1 MLTII
6 DYSMGNLHSV
16 GNALDR
22 LGVPYTVSA
31 SPEAIKNADGLI
43 LPGVGAFPDAVR
55 CLKEKGLFGPIRA
68 RAAAGTPLLGICL
81 GMQLLFETGLEHMPG
96 PSACAYLLRRGNP
109 RRGQGDGEGLRD
121 AVPPRKEP
129 RRRFE
134 TAFQFLQNDRERRDA
149 EMIILPA
156 IDLLGGNCVRLVR
169 GAYDTASKVAADA
182 LETARA
188 FQKAGA
194 EYLHMVDLDG
204 ARDGRASRLNRDTTL
219 AVAKALDIP
228 VELGGGIR
236 RLEDIEELLNGGVSR
251 VILGSAA
258 ADADFLARA
267 AAAYGGRLAV
277 GVDARNGRVAFN
289 GWTQDSGEDYIA
301 FASRAVD
308 LGVRNIIFTDID
320 CDGTLSH
327 PNFGQLEALSRAV
340 DADITASGGIADI
353 TDIEKLAAMGMYGAI
368 CGKSIYA
375 GTLDLAAAIKAGR
388 DHAE

>member
-1 MLTII
+1 
-6 DYSMGNLHSV
+6 
-16 GNALDR
+16 
-22 LGVPYTVSA
+22 
-31 SPEAIKNADGLI
+31 
-43 LPGVGAFPDAVR
+43 
-55 CLKEKGLFGPIRA
+55 
-68 RAAAGTPLLGICL
+68 
-81 GMQLLFETGLEHMPG
+81 
-96 PSACAYLLRRGNP
+96 
-109 RRGQGDGEGLRD
+109 
-121 AVPPRKEP
+121 
-129 RRRFE
+129 
-134 TAFQFLQNDRERRDA
+134 
-149 EMIILPA
+149 MIILPA

-204 ARDGRASRLNRDTTL
+204 ARDGRASRLNRDTAL

-228 VELGGGIR
+228 VALGGGIR

-375 GTLDLAAAIKAGR
+375 GTLDLAAAIKADR

>member
-1 MLTII
+1 M
-6 DYSMGNLHSV
+6 
-16 GNALDR
+16 
-22 LGVPYTVSA
+22 
-31 SPEAIKNADGLI
+31 
-43 LPGVGAFPDAVR
+43 
-55 CLKEKGLFGPIRA
+55 
-68 RAAAGTPLLGICL
+68 
-81 GMQLLFETGLEHMPG
+81 
-96 PSACAYLLRRGNP
+96 
-109 RRGQGDGEGLRD
+109 
-121 AVPPRKEP
+121 
-129 RRRFE
+129 
-134 TAFQFLQNDRERRDA
+134 
-149 EMIILPA
+149 
-156 IDLLGGNCVRLVR
+156 
-169 GAYDTASKVAADA
+169 
-182 LETARA
+182 
-188 FQKAGA
+188 
-194 EYLHMVDLDG
+194 
-204 ARDGRASRLNRDTTL
+204 
-219 AVAKALDIP
+219 
-228 VELGGGIR
+228 
-236 RLEDIEELLNGGVSR
+236 
-251 VILGSAA
+251 ILGSAA